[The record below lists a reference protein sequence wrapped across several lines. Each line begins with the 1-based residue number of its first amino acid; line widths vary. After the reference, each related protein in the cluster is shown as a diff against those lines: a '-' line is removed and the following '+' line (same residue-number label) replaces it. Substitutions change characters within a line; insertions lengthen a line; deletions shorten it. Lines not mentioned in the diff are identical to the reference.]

1 MILIPV
7 LPGILCMAFFTV
19 NIVNLS
25 LILNMTL
32 LIIISGTAGIMRS
45 DFVWFLHRVIGCPG
59 FIVLG

>member
-19 NIVNLS
+19 NIVDLS

-32 LIIISGTAGIMRS
+32 LIMTSGTAGIMCS
-45 DFVWFLHRVIGCPG
+45 DGVRLLYSVIGFSK
-59 FIVLG
+59 FIMLG